1 MASELAQHLQCS
13 GEEASIHL
21 MSLSPY
27 EMKQLIH
34 FILSGK
40 EFGIVKSGKL
50 MCTSFSAVFS
60 VIYIIQIIFENQVCF
75 F

>member
-1 MASELAQHLQCS
+1 MASELARHLQCD
-13 GEEASIHL
+13 GEAASSHL

-40 EFGIVKSGKL
+40 EFGFSKSGEDFATL
-50 MCTSFSAVFS
+50 FEAV
-60 VIYIIQIIFENQVCF
+60 Q
-75 F
+75 